1 MSLGFHGGS
10 EQPED
15 RLFEA
20 EEKIKVRRVWKSN
33 EIDEIRYGLSCL
45 CKFQSGFIGIKKKN
59 DVQSKSR

>member
-10 EQPED
+10 EQPKD

-33 EIDEIRYGLSCL
+33 GMDGIRYGLSCL
-45 CKFQSGFIGIKKKN
+45 CKFQSGFIGIERKN
-59 DVQSKSR
+59 NVQSKSR